1 MKESEKTRNRS
12 AFTLPNNFR
21 RKGKLVFGF
30 AFFSPEK
37 RNRTATDLTSFVRK
51 AESYGNGVNVFAR
64 KAESYGNGLN
74 VFRPDGNGDDKPDVG
89 WASAEVKIQKE
100 KLCH

>member
-37 RNRTATDLTSFVRK
+37 RNRTATELTS
-51 AESYGNGVNVFAR
+51 FAR
-64 KAESYGNGLN
+64 KAESYCNGVN
-74 VFRPDGNGDDKPDVG
+74 VFRPDGNGDDKPDAG
-89 WASAEVKIQKE
+89 RTSAEVKTQKE